1 MAVKTK
7 AKKVIRKVAGK
18 LAKASAAHKKQSNQL
33 KQHIY
38 MHIS

>member
-7 AKKVIRKVAGK
+7 AKKVIKKVAGK

-33 KQHIY
+33 RLLN
-38 MHIS
+38 